1 MAQRKIILLEDDLDG
16 GEADETI
23 QFSLDG
29 TSYEIDLS
37 ASNATKL
44 RESLEKYVKS
54 GRKTSGRAAAKQR
67 GRAASVGRAASSGNT
82 QKIREW
88 ARENGFSISDR
99 GRVPGNILEAF
110 EKAGA

>member
-1 MAQRKIILLEDDLDG
+1 VAQRKIILLEDDLDG

-37 ASNATKL
+37 AANAAKL

-67 GRAASVGRAASSGNT
+67 GRASTGRVAVSGNT

-88 ARENGFSISDR
+88 ARESGFSISDR
-99 GRVPGNILEAF
+99 GRVPGNILEAY
-110 EKAGA
+110 EKANA